1 MRKNAAP
8 RLEFPRTVRKSDFLA
23 SREMISPKPLKLS
36 GLHTSAA
43 NIPKYEKKKFCPVAT
58 YVPGLC
64 GSAGADQRLFR
75 LLCFLHSPIRITHRS
90 KSSNLV

>member
-8 RLEFPRTVRKSDFLA
+8 RLGFPRTVRKSDFLA
-23 SREMISPKPLKLS
+23 PREMISPNLSNSLDFTSPLQ
-36 GLHTSAA
+36 TST
-43 NIPKYEKKKFCPVAT
+43 NMKKKFCPVAT